1 MSTPEQVAVDWL
13 KLAATTT
20 AKVSAVVRH
29 HGHLLHSRVKRE
41 ANQPRTNLRPS
52 SSPEGP
58 RLMLGDYNRSIVLDV
73 ARTGASTVAN
83 VGTNK
88 VQGPRLEFGHAAR
101 RWAYDFGPRSAPRR
115 ARAFARG
122 WAGQIGRGR
131 HGASFGG
138 VFPVLPES
146 GAAERGLHHANPLN
160 RGAACGTD

>member
-52 SSPEGP
+52 SSPQGP
-58 RLMLGDYNRSIVLDV
+58 RLLTGDYNRSIVLDV

-88 VQGPRLEFGHAAR
+88 VQGPRLEFGFHGVDSLGR
-101 RWAYDFGPRSAPRR
+101 HYDQQAYPHFGPAFDETAP
-115 ARAFARG
+115 AFA
-122 WAGQIGRGR
+122 AAVQ
-131 HGASFGG
+131 AVSFPTKGM
-138 VFPVLPES
+138 
-146 GAAERGLHHANPLN
+146 R
-160 RGAACGTD
+160 